1 MKLLNV
7 NLNSAQNIWYFNS
20 NIGNINKNYDTI
32 TADVSLNL
40 IKLAN
45 RNKLYYFNFFKSIV
59 HYGDNIGARLVK
71 CIINESSYESQT
83 LLKNDY
89 DIYQVFFF

>member
-7 NLNSAQNIWYFNS
+7 NTNSTQNIWY
-20 NIGNINKNYDTI
+20 INNNNNNVDNKFDAI

-45 RNKLYYFNFFKSIV
+45 RNKFYYLNFLKSIV
-59 HYGDNIGARLVK
+59 HYGDNIGSRSVK

-89 DIYQVFFF
+89 DIYQV

>member
-7 NLNSAQNIWYFNS
+7 NTNSTQNIWY
-20 NIGNINKNYDTI
+20 INNNNNNVDNKFDAI

-45 RNKLYYFNFFKSIV
+45 RNKFYYLNFLKSIV
-59 HYGDNIGARLVK
+59 HYGDNIGARSVK
-71 CIINESSYESQT
+71 CIINESSYKSQT

-89 DIYQVFFF
+89 DIYQV

>member
-7 NLNSAQNIWYFNS
+7 NTNSTQNIWY
-20 NIGNINKNYDTI
+20 INNNNNNVDNKFDAI

-45 RNKLYYFNFFKSIV
+45 RNKFYYLNFLKSIV
-59 HYGDNIGARLVK
+59 HYGDNIGARSVK

-89 DIYQVFFF
+89 DIYQV